1 MKKLPLFILGVAFSH
16 SLAFSQACLPEGITF
31 TTQEQIDNF
40 QTNYPGC
47 TQIEGNLTIS
57 DGFSGSITNLNG
69 LTVLTS
75 IGGNLSLMANNALT
89 GLTGLNNVTTIGGN
103 FFLGALGG
111 GNNALT
117 SPAGMESM
125 TFVGGNVF
133 IGGNNSLSSLTGLN
147 NLAHIGLELF
157 IAQNEVLSNLTA
169 LENLV
174 SIGGGLV
181 ISENNALTS
190 LSGLENIEAGSV
202 ASLSINGN
210 QSLSTCQIESVC
222 IYLAD
227 PNGSTEIHDNAPGSN
242 SPEEVNAACTFSV
255 EPIGLDDEIYV
266 YPNPADKTVSISGI
280 DLSAIR
286 EILIYNQTGQK
297 VLQSKPVN
305 NTLDISKLR
314 PGMYIVELFTDQGK
328 VRKKLMVE

>member
-133 IGGNNSLSSLTGLN
+133 IGGNNSLSSLTG
-147 NLAHIGLELF
+147 
-157 IAQNEVLSNLTA
+157 
-169 LENLV
+169 
-174 SIGGGLV
+174 
-181 ISENNALTS
+181 
-190 LSGLENIEAGSV
+190 
-202 ASLSINGN
+202 
-210 QSLSTCQIESVC
+210 
-222 IYLAD
+222 
-227 PNGSTEIHDNAPGSN
+227 
-242 SPEEVNAACTFSV
+242 
-255 EPIGLDDEIYV
+255 
-266 YPNPADKTVSISGI
+266 
-280 DLSAIR
+280 
-286 EILIYNQTGQK
+286 
-297 VLQSKPVN
+297 
-305 NTLDISKLR
+305 
-314 PGMYIVELFTDQGK
+314 
-328 VRKKLMVE
+328 